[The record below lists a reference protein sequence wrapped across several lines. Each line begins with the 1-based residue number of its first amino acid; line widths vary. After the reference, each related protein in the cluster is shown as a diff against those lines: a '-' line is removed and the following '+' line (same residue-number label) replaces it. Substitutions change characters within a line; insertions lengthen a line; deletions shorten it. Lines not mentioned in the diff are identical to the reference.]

1 MSGDLISRK
10 ALYERIEKSMNEN
23 PHSDSNVR
31 QIHNH
36 EHKHF
41 LCMTAQEPTAF
52 DKEKVIKDLRLEKEN
67 AEANYRRGSNEDDY
81 DESYA
86 DYWLG
91 KVAAYEVAIDIVE
104 KGGI

>member
-1 MSGDLISRK
+1 MSDNLISRK
-10 ALYERIEKSMNEN
+10 ALYERVEKSMYEN
-23 PHSDSNVR
+23 PHSDSEVR
-31 QIHNH
+31 QVHNH

-41 LCMTAQEPTAF
+41 LCMIMREPTVF
-52 DKEKVIKDLRLEKEN
+52 DKEEVIKALQLEKEN
-67 AEANYRRGSNEDDY
+67 AEANYRRESNKDDY

-91 KVAAYEVAIDIVE
+91 KVAAYEVAIDIVK

>member
-1 MSGDLISRK
+1 MIDDLISRE

-41 LCMTAQEPTAF
+41 LCVIAQEPTAF
-52 DKEKVIKDLRLEKEN
+52 DKEKVVEELDNCRKIMLSPVNKDCFGEECIEN
-67 AEANYRRGSNEDDY
+67 DCLACVFA
-81 DESYA
+81 
-86 DYWLG
+86 
-91 KVAAYEVAIDIVE
+91 KAIEIVK
-104 KGGI
+104 KGGIE

>member
-1 MSGDLISRK
+1 MSDDLISRK

-41 LCMTAQEPTAF
+41 LYVTAQEPTAF
-52 DKEKVIKDLRLEKEN
+52 DKEKVVEELNGLRAIYFLTIANTGDKKLDCAYDYVGN
-67 AEANYRRGSNEDDY
+67 ALD
-81 DESYA
+81 
-86 DYWLG
+86 
-91 KVAAYEVAIDIVE
+91 KAIDIVK